1 MTKATTP
8 PAPAVTTTIAPEL
21 KPQSL
26 RLIGP
31 VLQVLEQMAAH
42 IRSGYVPDIELPVD
56 LFGGS
61 GALGL
66 YLKLGDPQ
74 AQFIEAAKV
83 ATQEAL
89 VRQQAERQRE
99 IEDAAAQLVADR
111 ERAAARAVM
120 EVQIAEQEA
129 TLKAMRA
136 AAAAV

>member
-1 MTKATTP
+1 MTTSKTP
-8 PAPAVTTTIAPEL
+8 AAPAVTTTVAPEL

-42 IRSGYVPDIELPVD
+42 IRNGYTPDTDLPVD

-61 GALGL
+61 GSFGL

-74 AQFIEAAKV
+74 VQFIEAAKV

-120 EVQIAEQEA
+120 EVQIAEHEA